1 MTNNKNIQLDETHD
15 ITLLSSTL
23 HQEIRKLIH
32 QAREHVAREYNSTQ
46 VLLNWMIGKRIDEEF
61 FDSQRATYGDKILEN
76 IAKQLSL
83 EYGRGYGKINLSRML
98 KFSRIFPNR
107 EIVSTLSKQLSWS
120 HFVMV
125 CAIDETLKRE
135 FYTEMCRVQHWSVRD
150 FKRQIDSMLYERT
163 AISKEPEAIIKSSL
177 AALKDSDSLSS
188 NLVFKDPYFI
198 SFIGSN
204 NYQSERELEDLILDN
219 IVEFLQEL
227 GDDFCFVSRQKR
239 MSTGKKDRYLDLLFF
254 NRRLR
259 RLIALDLKMN
269 NFDPA
274 YKGQMEWY
282 LNWLDKHAR
291 LPYEE
296 KPLGIILCAG
306 KDQDDI
312 EYLKMDQSGIHVA
325 QYLNELPSQEILE
338 QKFHKAIEA
347 ARESYAR
354 INES

>member
-1 MTNNKNIQLDETHD
+1 MTKKEIKLDAERE
-15 ITLLSSTL
+15 ITLLSSAL
-23 HQEIRKLIH
+23 HQEIRNLIH

-61 FDSQRATYGDKILEN
+61 FDSQRATYGDKVLEN

-98 KFSRIFPNR
+98 KFSRLFPSR

-125 CAIDETLKRE
+125 CAIDETLKRD
-135 FYTEMCRVQHWSVRD
+135 FYTEMCRIQHWSVRD
-150 FKRQIDSMLYERT
+150 FKRQMDGMLYERT
-163 AISKEPEAIIKSSL
+163 VISKEPEVVIKSSID
-177 AALKDSDSLSS
+177 ALKKNDIVSS

-198 SFIGSN
+198 SFIGSS
-204 NYQSERELEDLILDN
+204 NYKSERDLEDLILDN

-239 MSTGKKDRYLDLLFF
+239 MSTGRKDRYLDLLFF

-259 RLIALDLKMN
+259 QLIALDLKLN
-269 NFDPA
+269 NFEPA

-282 LNWLDKHAR
+282 LNWLDKNAR
-291 LPYEE
+291 LPFEE

-325 QYLNELPSQEILE
+325 QYINELPSQELLE
-338 QKFHKAIEA
+338 KKFHQAIES

-354 INES
+354 NIES

>member
-1 MTNNKNIQLDETHD
+1 MTNKNNIQIDETRD
-15 ITLLSSTL
+15 ITVLSSTL

-61 FDSQRATYGDKILEN
+61 FDSKRASYGDKILEN
-76 IAKQLSL
+76 IANQLSL

-98 KFSRIFPNR
+98 KFSRLFPNR

-135 FYTEMCRVQHWSVRD
+135 FYTEMCRIQHWSVRD
-150 FKRQIDSMLYERT
+150 FKRQIDGMLYERT
-163 AISKEPEAIIKSSL
+163 AISKEPEAVIKSSI
-177 AALKDSDSLSS
+177 AALKNSDNLSS

-198 SFIGSN
+198 NFIGSN
-204 NYQSERELEDLILDN
+204 NYHSERELEDLILDN

-259 RLIALDLKMN
+259 RLIALDLKMK

-282 LNWLDKHAR
+282 LNWLDKNAR
-291 LPYEE
+291 LPYEG

>member
-1 MTNNKNIQLDETHD
+1 MTKKEIKLDAERE

-32 QAREHVAREYNSTQ
+32 QARDHVAREYNSTQ

-61 FDSQRATYGDKILEN
+61 FDSQRATYGDKVLEN
-76 IAKQLSL
+76 IANQLSL

-98 KFSRIFPNR
+98 KLSRLFPTR

-125 CAIDETLKRE
+125 CAIDEPLKRD
-135 FYTEMCRVQHWSVRD
+135 FYTEMCRIQHWSVRD
-150 FKRQIDSMLYERT
+150 FKRQMDGMLYERT
-163 AISKEPEAIIKSSL
+163 VISKEPEVVIQSSID
-177 AALKDSDSLSS
+177 ALRKNDSVSS

-198 SFIGSN
+198 SFIGSS
-204 NYQSERELEDLILDN
+204 NYKSERDLEDLILDN

-239 MSTGKKDRYLDLLFF
+239 MSTGRKDRYLDLLFF

-259 RLIALDLKMN
+259 WLIALDLKLN

-282 LNWLDKHAR
+282 LNWLDKNAR
-291 LPYEE
+291 LPFEE

-325 QYLNELPSQEILE
+325 QYINELPSQEILE
-338 QKFHKAIEA
+338 QKFHQAIES

-354 INES
+354 NTHY

>member
-1 MTNNKNIQLDETHD
+1 MTKKEIKLDAERE
-15 ITLLSSTL
+15 ITVLTSAL

-32 QAREHVAREYNSTQ
+32 QAKEHVAREYNSTQ

-61 FDSQRATYGDKILEN
+61 FDSQRATYGDKVLEN

-98 KFSRIFPNR
+98 KFSRLFPTR

-135 FYTEMCRVQHWSVRD
+135 FYTEMCRIQHWSVRD
-150 FKRQIDSMLYERT
+150 FKRQMDGMLYERT
-163 AISKEPEAIIKSSL
+163 VISKEPEVVIKSSID
-177 AALKDSDSLSS
+177 ALKKNDSVSS

-198 SFIGSN
+198 SFIGNSN
-204 NYQSERELEDLILDN
+204 YKSERDLEDLILDN

-239 MSTGKKDRYLDLLFF
+239 MSTGRKDRYLDLLFF

-259 RLIALDLKMN
+259 RLIALDLKLN

-282 LNWLDKHAR
+282 LNWLDKNAR
-291 LPYEE
+291 LPFEE

-325 QYLNELPSQEILE
+325 QYINELPSQELLE
-338 QKFHKAIEA
+338 KKFHQAIEA

-354 INES
+354 NIES

>member
-1 MTNNKNIQLDETHD
+1 MPGKKEMQPNEDRE
-15 ITLLSSTL
+15 ITLLSTAL
-23 HQEIRKLIH
+23 HNDIRKLID
-32 QAREHVAREYNSTQ
+32 QAKSHVAREYNSTQ
-46 VLLNWMIGKRIDEEF
+46 VLLNWMIGRRIDDEF
-61 FDSQRATYGDKILEN
+61 LNSQRATYGDKVLEN
-76 IAKQLSL
+76 ISSQLSL
-83 EYGRGYGKINLSRML
+83 EYGRGYGQVNLSRML
-98 KFSRIFPNR
+98 KFTRLFPNR

-135 FYTEMCRVQHWSVRD
+135 FYTEMCRIQHWSVRD
-150 FKRQIDSMLYERT
+150 FKRQIDGMLYERT
-163 AISKEPEAIIKSSL
+163 AISKEPEAVIKKSIE
-177 AALKDSDSLSS
+177 ALRQDDSLSS
-188 NLVFKDPYFI
+188 SLVFKDPYFL

-204 NYQSERELEDLILDN
+204 NYQREHELEDLILDN

-227 GDDFCFVSRQKR
+227 GEDFCFVSRQKR
-239 MSTGKKDRYLDLLFF
+239 MSTGRKDRYLDLLFF

-259 RLIALDLKMN
+259 RLIALDLKMD

-325 QYLNELPSQEILE
+325 QYLSELPSQDILE
-338 QKFHKAIEA
+338 QKFHKAIES
-347 ARESYAR
+347 AREFYAR
-354 INES
+354 NGEC